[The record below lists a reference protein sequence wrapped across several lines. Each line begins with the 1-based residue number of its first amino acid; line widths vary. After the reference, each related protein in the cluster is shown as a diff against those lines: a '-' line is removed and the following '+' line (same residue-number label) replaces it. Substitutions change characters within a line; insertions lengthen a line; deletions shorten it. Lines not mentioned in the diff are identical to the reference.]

1 MPALTAKEQRRK
13 AQLAERKEQKKLA
26 KVLKQ
31 QGLPLP
37 GSHAAAAASAPGG
50 GGGMSLAG
58 FPGAGCVSLAGSS
71 GLSNGG

>member
-13 AQLAERKEQKKLA
+13 VQLAERKEQKKLV

-37 GSHAAAAASAPGG
+37 GSHAAVSAPGG
-50 GGGMSLAG
+50 GMPLAA
-58 FPGAGCVSLAGSS
+58 FPGPGCVFAAG
-71 GLSNGG
+71 